1 MARLCLFHKNI
12 PGMLTKITT
21 ALSDDGINVENL
33 TNKVKKDYAY
43 TMVDINSRIT
53 EEIADE
59 LRAIDG
65 MIRVRILNH

>member
-1 MARLCLFHKNI
+1 MSRLIAEVFELER
-12 PGMLTKITT
+12 LTQIAT

-33 TNKVKKDYAY
+33 TNKAKKDYAY

-59 LRAIDG
+59 LRSIPG
-65 MIRVRILNH
+65 MIRVRVLNH